1 MCLKGWTMRLCYGE
15 LSTIFGFLFFC
26 TVFCAI
32 TRVAV
37 GPYGVEGHI
46 G

>member
-15 LSTIFGFLFFC
+15 LSTIFGFLFC